1 MPFSRGEEQLPCG
14 ESPSTASERRHV
26 DTSTRL
32 FLSIIISSFGL
43 GYFLYGKKQNRLIP
57 TFAGIGLM
65 VYPYFVKNL
74 YLFLAVAV
82 IGLIIPF
89 VIAE

>member
-1 MPFSRGEEQLPCG
+1 M
-14 ESPSTASERRHV
+14 

-32 FLSIIISSFGL
+32 FLSIIVSSFGL
-43 GYFLYGKKQNRLIP
+43 CYFVYGKNQKRLIP

-74 YLFLAVAV
+74 YLFLAFAV

-89 VIAE
+89 VTAE